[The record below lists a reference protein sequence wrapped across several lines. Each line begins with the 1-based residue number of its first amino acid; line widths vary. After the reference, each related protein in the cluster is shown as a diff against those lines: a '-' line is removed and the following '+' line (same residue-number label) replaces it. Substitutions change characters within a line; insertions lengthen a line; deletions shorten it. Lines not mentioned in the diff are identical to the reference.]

1 MMTLCDPDW
10 IRTND
15 LPDFQCGM
23 LYHFLEVTQHKKSHH
38 KS

>member
-15 LPDFQCGM
+15 LPDLKVGM
-23 LYHFLEVTQHKKSHH
+23 LYPCLPAGR
-38 KS
+38 